1 MINFLFG
8 FIWCLNN
15 LFEGWELVGFIIRE
29 LVLRAI
35 QNRRLGHFFFWNLR
49 QERVHFHLT
58 STLNHY
64 ILVLDQEGNGS
75 NIFPKGFNW
84 SEGFERFS
92 NSFLRSK
99 ND

>member
-15 LFEGWELVGFIIRE
+15 LLEGWELVGFIIRE

-49 QERVHFHLT
+49 QERMRVHPV
-58 STLNHY
+58 LNHY
-64 ILVLDQEGNGS
+64 T
-75 NIFPKGFNW
+75 
-84 SEGFERFS
+84 
-92 NSFLRSK
+92 
-99 ND
+99 